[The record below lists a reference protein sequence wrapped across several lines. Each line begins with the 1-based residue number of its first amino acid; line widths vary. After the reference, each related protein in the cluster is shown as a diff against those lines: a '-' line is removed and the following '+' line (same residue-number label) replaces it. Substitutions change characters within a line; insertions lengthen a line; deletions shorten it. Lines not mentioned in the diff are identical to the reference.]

1 MSTSACRT
9 SRPLRV
15 SGAATALAL
24 SIAALSAPT
33 PAAASSGES
42 GVLTVTV
49 PMTADCS
56 LVTAAER
63 ARMARQGVG
72 LCGTADGDLRNQQ
85 VGNCGTA
92 SVYVDRSSKGKGRVS
107 WGLHST
113 KGPMIARNLQV
124 NWGPA
129 GAGSFPD
136 VSGMYSSDYS
146 KSRTVLGS
154 GRLQASMHGTV
165 GILGWTVTCQVPSV
179 YSGTVNI

>member
-1 MSTSACRT
+1 M
-9 SRPLRV
+9 
-15 SGAATALAL
+15 ALAL
-24 SIAALSAPT
+24 SIAALSAPN
-33 PAAASSGES
+33 PAAADSGES

-56 LVTAAER
+56 RVTAAER
-63 ARMARQGVG
+63 ARMTRQGVG
-72 LCGTADGDLRNQQ
+72 LCGTADGDSRNQLI
-85 VGNCGTA
+85 GNCGTA
-92 SVYVDRSSKGKGRVS
+92 SVYVDRRSKGKGRVS

-136 VSGMYSSDYS
+136 VSGMYGSDYS

-165 GILGWTVTCQVPSV
+165 GILGWTVTCQIPSV
-179 YSGTVNI
+179 YSGAVNI